1 MLDSTRLRNPQLFDK
16 IVTPEEA
23 AALITD
29 GMNVGVS
36 GFTPSG
42 YPKKTTIA
50 LAKAIKEGKRCR
62 INIWSGASVGPEI
75 EEELAAVGAIKGRMP
90 YYAASNK
97 SMKKGIN
104 EGKIEYVDQHLSHF
118 GQQVDYGFFGNVD
131 VAIIEATAIT
141 AEGNIIL
148 GPGVGNAPIFVK
160 HAKKIIIEVNT
171 SIPLNLEGMHDIY
184 IPAIPP
190 NRTEIPIYHAGDRI
204 GKPYVECGIDRIDC
218 IVESDI
224 LDHVRDLTAPDA
236 ASIKI
241 AENLVEFLEYEQ
253 KMGCL
258 PEKML
263 PLQSS
268 VGSIANAV
276 LLGLAKSRFEN
287 LEMYSEILQDSVF
300 RLIKLEDDTQREIS
314 DCVNG
319 YTGTL
324 RVSLSPS
331 MSISFIQTYLSK
343 FSKEYPQINY
353 ELYEVSI
360 LEQINQML
368 TGKTEIGVAN
378 APLTQES
385 RFDTIYTKQE
395 RLVAVMH
402 KDNPWLPA
410 DDKALLLAHMED
422 MPICLSRGCS
432 TLFLNVCSD
441 SMIFPQILSINST
454 KLSTIAWAKENAG
467 IAVVPAS
474 PGEIFDNDLI
484 CKIIRDD
491 RLFLNKTLSIV
502 KGRPLSNVA
511 QLFLNY
517 FSQHS

>member
-118 GQQVDYGFFGNVD
+118 GQQVDYGFFGDVD

-253 KMGCL
+253 KMGRL

-263 PLQSS
+263 PLQSG

-300 RLIKLEDDTQREIS
+300 RLIKLGKIAKAPAARYSFASVWEMYKEDPDLYRKSIVLRPLDIS
-314 DCVNG
+314 NHPEVIRRLGVIAMNTPLEFDIYGQANSTHVMGCTMMNGIGAAVIICV
-319 YTGTL
+319 T
-324 RVSLSPS
+324 VSLR
-331 MSISFIQTYLSK
+331 FFQRRL
-343 FSKEYPQINY
+343 QR
-353 ELYEVSI
+353 
-360 LEQINQML
+360 
-368 TGKTEIGVAN
+368 N
-378 APLTQES
+378 AA
-385 RFDTIYTKQE
+385 RFP
-395 RLVAVMH
+395 V
-402 KDNPWLPA
+402 
-410 DDKALLLAHMED
+410 
-422 MPICLSRGCS
+422 
-432 TLFLNVCSD
+432 
-441 SMIFPQILSINST
+441 
-454 KLSTIAWAKENAG
+454 
-467 IAVVPAS
+467 
-474 PGEIFDNDLI
+474 
-484 CKIIRDD
+484 
-491 RLFLNKTLSIV
+491 
-502 KGRPLSNVA
+502 
-511 QLFLNY
+511 
-517 FSQHS
+517 

>member
-253 KMGCL
+253 KMGRL

-263 PLQSS
+263 PLQSG

-300 RLIKLEDDTQREIS
+300 RLIKLGKIAKASGCAFTPSPSVWEMYKEDPDLYRKSIVLRPLDISNHPEVIRRLGVIAMNTPLEFDIYGQANSTHVMGCTMMNGIGGSGDYMRNGFLTIFSTPSTAKCGSISSVVPMVTHADHTEHDTMVFITEQGVADIRGLSPIKRAKAIINNCAHPDFRPQLLEYLRFAQQKNAHMPI
-314 DCVNG
+314 DLAHCFDMQKKF
-319 YTGTL
+319 YETGT
-324 RVSLSPS
+324 
-331 MSISFIQTYLSK
+331 
-343 FSKEYPQINY
+343 
-353 ELYEVSI
+353 
-360 LEQINQML
+360 ML
-368 TGKTEIGVAN
+368 
-378 APLTQES
+378 
-385 RFDTIYTKQE
+385 
-395 RLVAVMH
+395 
-402 KDNPWLPA
+402 
-410 DDKALLLAHMED
+410 
-422 MPICLSRGCS
+422 
-432 TLFLNVCSD
+432 
-441 SMIFPQILSINST
+441 
-454 KLSTIAWAKENAG
+454 
-467 IAVVPAS
+467 
-474 PGEIFDNDLI
+474 
-484 CKIIRDD
+484 
-491 RLFLNKTLSIV
+491 
-502 KGRPLSNVA
+502 
-511 QLFLNY
+511 
-517 FSQHS
+517 